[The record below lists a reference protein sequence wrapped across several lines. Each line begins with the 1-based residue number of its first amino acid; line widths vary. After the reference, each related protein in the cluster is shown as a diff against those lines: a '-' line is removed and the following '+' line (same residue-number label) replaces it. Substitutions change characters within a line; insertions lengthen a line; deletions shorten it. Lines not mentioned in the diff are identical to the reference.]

1 VCSMSGNQVQVEI
14 NKIGRECLCLQSRM
28 TTRAITRRYNTVL
41 APIGLE
47 VTEFSLLAALHVG
60 RHSSI
65 TELADRLAFERT
77 TLVRNLKHM
86 AERSLIESA
95 TQKGRAVKYILT
107 KKGLSLLTQALP
119 LWAAAQTS
127 VHEQMAPGTASKVLA
142 SLKTL
147 RRATRQDR

>member
-1 VCSMSGNQVQVEI
+1 VCSMSGDQVQVEI

-28 TTRAITRRYNTVL
+28 TTRAITRRYNAVL

-60 RHSSI
+60 RDSSI

-119 LWAAAQTS
+119 LWAGAQTS

>member
-1 VCSMSGNQVQVEI
+1 MSGDQIQVEI
-14 NKIGRECLCLQSRM
+14 DKIGRECLCLQSRM
-28 TTRAITRRYNTVL
+28 TTRAITRRYNAVL
-41 APIGLE
+41 APSGLE

-95 TQKGRAVKYILT
+95 TQKGRAVKYISQ
-107 KKGLSLLTQALP
+107 KR
-119 LWAAAQTS
+119 
-127 VHEQMAPGTASKVLA
+127 ASA
-142 SLKTL
+142 S
-147 RRATRQDR
+147 